1 MDCPVTRDNGKSEKK
16 LSQMAKKTQESFV
29 DPLDLLIGRH
39 NAPLIGVAPLMRRAF
54 AGEDLSP
61 VGQTLLERAQN
72 YPNDAH
78 AYMDFSTVLQLT
90 GNRDDALA
98 VQAEAIMLQAH
109 YTIAAQRESRLTL
122 LVLMG
127 PGDLMA
133 NTPVEFL
140 VENSDVTL
148 ELLYLRADED
158 FPDEL
163 PEHDVM
169 LVAVAESPANQLLL
183 QRLTEYISEWPRPVI
198 NRPQQIRMLS
208 RDGVCAA
215 LRGVPGVELPVTIRT
230 GLGALYA
237 IASGAL
243 PIKTLLPDGGF
254 PIIVRPLGSHAG
266 ANLQK
271 IDTPAALAMYLK
283 EVDGPQFYVS
293 RFVDYRS
300 PDKLFRAYRLA
311 LIEGQ
316 PFICHYAISSHWMTD
331 YQNAGM
337 TESADKRAEEASA
350 MDAFDEGFAQ
360 RHKTALQA
368 ISERIGLPYLGI
380 DCAEMPNGDL
390 LIFEVDNAMIVH
402 AMDPEEIFPYKV
414 PAMQKVFKAF
424 RDLLERSRA

>member
-1 MDCPVTRDNGKSEKK
+1 MTFDASI
-16 LSQMAKKTQESFV
+16 
-29 DPLDLLIGRH
+29 IGQH

-54 AGEDLSP
+54 AGEDLAP
-61 VGQTLLERAQN
+61 VGQTLLERAQA

-90 GNRDDALA
+90 GNREDALA
-98 VQAEAIMLQAH
+98 VQAEAIMLKPH
-109 YTIAAQRESRLTL
+109 YTIAAKRESGLTL

-158 FPDEL
+158 FPDEV

-169 LVAVAESPANQLLL
+169 LVAVAESEANQVLLK
-183 QRLTEYISEWPRPVI
+183 RLADYTSEWPRPVI
-198 NRPQQIRMLS
+198 NRPEQIRVLS

-215 LRGVPGVELPVTIRT
+215 LGSLPGVEMPVSVRT
-230 GLGALYA
+230 GLGALNS
-237 IASGAL
+237 IAAGVL
-243 PIKTLLPDGGF
+243 PIETLLPDGGF

-266 ANLQK
+266 TDLQK
-271 IDTPAALAMYLK
+271 IDTPAALAKYLQ

-300 PDKLFRAYRLA
+300 EDRLFRKYRVA

-316 PFICHYAISSHWMTD
+316 PFICHYAISRHWMIH
-331 YQNAGM
+331 YLNAGM
-337 TESADKRAEEASA
+337 TDSAGKRAEEAAA
-350 MDAFDEGFAQ
+350 MASFDQGFAL
-360 RHKTALQA
+360 RHKAALQA
-368 ISERIGLPYLGI
+368 IDQRMGLPYLGI

-402 AMDPEEIFPYKV
+402 AMDPEEMFPYKI

-424 RDLLERSRA
+424 RALLERASRA

>member
-1 MDCPVTRDNGKSEKK
+1 MTFDTH
-16 LSQMAKKTQESFV
+16 T
-29 DPLDLLIGRH
+29 IGQH

-61 VGQTLLERAQN
+61 VGQTLLERAQA

-98 VQAEAIMLQAH
+98 VQAEAIMLQPR
-109 YTIAAQRESRLTL
+109 YTIAARRDPGLTL

-158 FPDEL
+158 FPEEV

-169 LVAVAESPANQLLL
+169 LVAVAESEASQVLLK
-183 QRLTEYISEWPRPVI
+183 RLMEYTSGWPRPVI
-198 NRPQQIRMLS
+198 NRPEQIRMLS
-208 RDGVCAA
+208 RDGACAA
-215 LRGVPGVELPVTIRT
+215 LRGAPGVEMPVSIRT
-230 GLGALYA
+230 GLGALNA

-243 PIKTLLPDGGF
+243 PVETLLPDGGF
-254 PIIVRPLGSHAG
+254 PMIVRPLGSHAG
-266 ANLQK
+266 TNLQK
-271 IDTPAALAMYLK
+271 IDTPAALGKYLK
-283 EVDGPQFYVS
+283 EVEGPQFYVS

-300 PDKLFRAYRLA
+300 DDGMFRKYRVA

-316 PFICHYAISSHWMTD
+316 PFICHYAISKHWMIH
-331 YQNAGM
+331 YLNAGM
-337 TESADKRAEEASA
+337 TESAQKRDEEAAA
-350 MDAFDEGFAQ
+350 MASFDQGFAQ
-360 RHKTALQA
+360 RHKAALHA
-368 ISERIGLPYLGI
+368 INQRMGLPYLGI
-380 DCAEMPNGDL
+380 DCAEMPNGEL

-402 AMDPEEIFPYKV
+402 AMDPEEMFPYKI